1 MSVIKNEIYRIAE
14 NELFEAAQE
23 QQEIQNDHKRQKRRA
38 QALIASGLLLST
50 LMAAAVGETVG
61 EARARPLN
69 VAEADAI
76 SHLMDYVAFK
86 MNASRDWV
94 EEVILAEFKV
104 RSLAELRAKHYDAVI
119 DYLLHLVH

>member
-1 MSVIKNEIYRIAE
+1 MSVIKQEIYRIAE
-14 NELFEAAQE
+14 NELFEAAEE
-23 QQEIQNDHKRQKRRA
+23 QREIEKDRRRQQRRA

-50 LMAAAVGETVG
+50 LMAAAVGESIG

-94 EEVILAEFKV
+94 EEVVLGQFRV
-104 RSLAELRAKHYDAVI
+104 QSLAELRAKHYDAVI
-119 DYLLHLVH
+119 DYLLQLVH